1 MEDILKPLVW
11 VGASR
16 KDFSAFPDEAKSEM
30 GYALFQAQQGFRH
43 RKAKPLSGF
52 GGAGVV
58 EIVSDFRGDAFRTV
72 YTVRFA
78 SSVYV
83 LHAFQKKSKT
93 GIATPHSEINLVRQR
108 LREAEQLE
116 QGKRS

>member
-1 MEDILKPLVW
+1 MSDILKPLVW

-30 GYALFQAQQGFRH
+30 GFALFQAQQGFRH
-43 RKAKPLSGF
+43 RRAKPLTGF
-52 GGAGVV
+52 SDAGVV
-58 EIVSDFRGDAFRTV
+58 EVVSDHRGDAFRTV

-78 SSVYV
+78 STVYV

-93 GIATPHSEINLVRQR
+93 GIATPQSDINLVRQR
-108 LREAEQLE
+108 LRDAERLE
-116 QGKRS
+116 KGNRP

>member
-1 MEDILKPLVW
+1 MSDILKPLIW
-11 VGASR
+11 MGASR
-16 KDFSAFPDEAKSEM
+16 KDFSAFPEEVKSEM
-30 GYALFQAQQGFRH
+30 GYGLFQAQQGLRH
-43 RKAKPLSGF
+43 SKAKTLTGF

-58 EIVSDFRGDAFRTV
+58 EIVSGYRSDAFRTV

-93 GIATPHSEINLVRQR
+93 GIATPQGDINLVRRR
-108 LREAEQLE
+108 LRDAEKLE
-116 QGKRS
+116 LGSLS